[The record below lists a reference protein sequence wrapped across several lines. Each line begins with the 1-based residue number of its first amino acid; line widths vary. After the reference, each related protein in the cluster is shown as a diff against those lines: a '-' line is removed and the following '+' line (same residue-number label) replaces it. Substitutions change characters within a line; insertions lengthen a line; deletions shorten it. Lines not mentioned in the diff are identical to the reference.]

1 MAGSNKYSYYS
12 NSALQT
18 TTFSQDQPVNT
29 DWFDEVTRTE
39 TYTQNNISVSGST
52 ENIKYFFSV
61 GNYEEK
67 AVLNGLDYSRT
78 TFRNNNEYKISKVIT
93 NQQGMWTIRRVIYLE
108 TMALQGQQDPLL
120 TMWVTSCAIRLL
132 MKNKKVSS

>member
-1 MAGSNKYSYYS
+1 MKLQAG
-12 NSALQT
+12 
-18 TTFSQDQPVNT
+18 
-29 DWFDEVTRTE
+29 

-78 TFRNNNEYKISKVIT
+78 TFRNNEYKIS
-93 NQQGMWTIRRVIYLE
+93 E
-108 TMALQGQQDPLL
+108 TDIKSKL
-120 TMWVTSCAIRLL
+120 
-132 MKNKKVSS
+132 